1 MPDRSWMLVVISVGV
16 QLQSKVPKRTTGL
29 TLNMTHGIFQ
39 IEIKTGSVMYS
50 FRGTEPFT
58 VTFYKM

>member
-1 MPDRSWMLVVISVGV
+1 MLVVISVGV
-16 QLQSKVPKRTTGL
+16 WLQSKVPKRSTGL
-29 TLNMTHGIFQ
+29 TLKGIFQ
-39 IEIKTGSVMYS
+39 VEIKTGTVVYS